1 VSQVSEIE
9 LKFEEALN
17 RLEEI
22 VNNLESGGLTLDKA
36 LKTFEEGVKLIKFCN
51 QELNKAEK
59 KIEIVLR
66 EDEEYTRVVP
76 YVEEE
81 D

>member
-1 VSQVSEIE
+1 MSEIE

>member
-1 VSQVSEIE
+1 VSEIK
-9 LKFEEALN
+9 LKFEDALN

-59 KIEIVLR
+59 KIEIVLQ

>member
-1 VSQVSEIE
+1 VSEIE

-22 VNNLESGGLTLDKA
+22 VNSLESGGLTLNEA

-59 KIEIVLR
+59 KIEIVLQ
-66 EDEEYTRVVP
+66 EDEEYSRVVP
-76 YVEEE
+76 YFEGE